1 MLIGPE
7 PTTDRFEIVSYGKED
22 GKVEIYKYLKQII
35 FVNNL
40 RSNNSYFSIKE
51 TES

>member
-22 GKVEIYKYLKQII
+22 GKVNAFNKHERIMLT
-35 FVNNL
+35 L
-40 RSNNSYFSIKE
+40 
-51 TES
+51 ESSHFTHGVYAYP

>member
-22 GKVEIYKYLKQII
+22 GKVEI
-35 FVNNL
+35 
-40 RSNNSYFSIKE
+40 
-51 TES
+51 